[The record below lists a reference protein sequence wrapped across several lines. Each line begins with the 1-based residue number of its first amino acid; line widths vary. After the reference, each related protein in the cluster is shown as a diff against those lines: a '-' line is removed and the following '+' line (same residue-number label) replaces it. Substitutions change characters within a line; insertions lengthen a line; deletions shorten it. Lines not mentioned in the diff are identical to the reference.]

1 MSYDKT
7 NNIKR
12 YDKSHEL
19 NAMKKKYKK
28 YDILYVIACLQSKS
42 NSIDHLVPQYSAL

>member
-1 MSYDKT
+1 MTKRIILKDTT
-7 NNIKR
+7 NLMR
-12 YDKSHEL
+12 L